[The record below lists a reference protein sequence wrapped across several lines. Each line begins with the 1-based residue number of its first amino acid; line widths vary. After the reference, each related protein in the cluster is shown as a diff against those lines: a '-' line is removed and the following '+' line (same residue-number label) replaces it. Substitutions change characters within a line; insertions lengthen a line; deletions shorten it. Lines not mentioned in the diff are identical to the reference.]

1 MACGMVVAAQ
11 NLQEIYPV
19 NEPIPMFLA
28 ILAPYVGIVIGTAF
42 LFGVTR
48 FVTSVLP
55 DLRPKART
63 ASMKELKRMSDFTVL
78 VSTPDLIRIL
88 VEPYVPL
95 LASPDLLDNMQ
106 RELCD
111 SRTHPLK
118 MNVLILDMAAEEEPP
133 NVSWT
138 GEYTILV
145 TPRDSHQFDESQIQA
160 VLQWASNI
168 IREYIKQGNESVGVT
183 KASDFVD
190 LVEQELNGEDDLP
203 PDPHVPSNLH

>member
-1 MACGMVVAAQ
+1 M
-11 NLQEIYPV
+11 
-19 NEPIPMFLA
+19 NEPLSAFLT

-63 ASMKELKRMSDFTVL
+63 APMKELKRMSDFTVL

-88 VEPYVPL
+88 IEPYVPL
-95 LASPDLLDNMQ
+95 LASPELLDNMQ

-111 SRTHPLK
+111 LRTHPLK

-160 VLQWASNI
+160 VLQWASRI
-168 IREYIKQGNESVGVT
+168 IHEYIKQGNEGVGVA
-183 KASDFVD
+183 KAEDII
-190 LVEQELNGEDDLP
+190 EITAREINGEERDDASHDL
-203 PDPHVPSNLH
+203 HSSVNLH

>member
-1 MACGMVVAAQ
+1 VVAAQ

-19 NEPIPMFLA
+19 NEPLSAFLT

-63 ASMKELKRMSDFTVL
+63 APMKELKRMSDFTVL

-95 LASPDLLDNMQ
+95 LASPDLLGEMEK
-106 RELCD
+106 ELCD
-111 SRTHPLK
+111 SQTHLTR
-118 MNVLILDMAAEEEPP
+118 MNVIPIDPVGETPFDQW
-133 NVSWT
+133 V
-138 GEYTILV
+138 GEYNILLL
-145 TPRDSHQFDESQIQA
+145 PRDTHQFEEAKIQP
-160 VLQWASNI
+160 LIQWASDI
-168 IREYIKQGNESVGVT
+168 IREYIKRGNEEVGVAE
-183 KASDFVD
+183 ASDFVD